1 MSLPAQGPRVPPSG
15 TGRGEEVGLRLLVRL
30 TILVSLCAGWLTP
43 LCAQQTAKATL
54 DYSETLFSV
63 MAALNSCGYDY
74 DLAQSMPL
82 RTDIRSA
89 VANALVNSQ
98 AARQSLKQVCDF
110 YQEHHQ
116 PDAARDT
123 AQYVSLA
130 LNLTGPPKFDAKNKE
145 ADLPPDAAYVI
156 GLKEALEPFYQ
167 EIGLGKIWQEHKYQ
181 YDALV
186 AHFHD
191 PVSGLIMQA
200 DLYLRLPVSG
210 YLGRQFI
217 IELEPLIA
225 PGQVNARTYGSD
237 YYLVLSPSSSNF
249 IKLDQVRHTYL
260 HFVLE
265 PLVLKRV
272 NSLRKLDPLLELVKN
287 APMDQPYKE
296 DTSLLVTESLIRAVE
311 ARMLGNSKA
320 PEEVRSRA
328 ADKAMS
334 EGFVLTRYF
343 YDSLKSFEEGP
354 VGFQDAFGDMV
365 HDLDPARE
373 KKRAA
378 ETKFAAA
385 AEPEIVKREAR
396 PALKMLD
403 LAEERLAAGDT
414 ETAQAIARRA
424 LEEKQDDPARAL
436 FILARV
442 STMKSDI
449 AGARTYFERTL
460 EVAREPRIVAW
471 SHIYLGR
478 IYDIQDNR
486 TAALVHYR
494 AALSAGDTTPDT
506 RAAAERGIAQ
516 PYAPQRRP

>member
-1 MSLPAQGPRVPPSG
+1 LI
-15 TGRGEEVGLRLLVRL
+15 RL
-30 TILVSLCAGWLTP
+30 TTIVWVCAALATGAA
-43 LCAQQTAKATL
+43 AQQTAKATL

-63 MAALNSCGYDY
+63 MAALNSCGYDQE
-74 DLAQSMPL
+74 LAQSMPL
-82 RTDIRSA
+82 RAA
-89 VANALVNSQ
+89 VRDQVATALVNSS
-98 AARQSLKQVCDF
+98 AARQSLRQVCDF
-110 YQEHHQ
+110 YRDHHQ
-116 PDAARDT
+116 TDPARDT

-130 LNLTGPPKFDAKNKE
+130 LNLAGPPKFDVKNKE

-156 GLKEALEPFYQ
+156 GLREALEPFYQ
-167 EIGLGKIWQEHKYQ
+167 DAGLGKIWAEHKYQ
-181 YDALV
+181 YDQLV
-186 AHFHD
+186 TRFHD
-191 PVSGLIMQA
+191 PVAGMIMQT
-200 DLYLRLPVSG
+200 DLYLRMPVSG
-210 YLGRQFI
+210 YLGRQFV

-237 YYLVLSPSSSNF
+237 YYLVLSPSASNF
-249 IKLDQVRHTYL
+249 IKMDQVRHTYL

-272 NSLRKLDPLLELVKN
+272 NSLRKLEPLLDVVKS
-287 APMDQPYKE
+287 APMDQTYKE
-296 DTSLLVTESLIRAVE
+296 DISLLVTESLIRAVE
-311 ARMLGNSKA
+311 ARLLGNGKA
-320 PEEVRSRA
+320 PDEVRQAA

-343 YDSLKSFEEGP
+343 YDELTKFEAGP
-354 VGFQDAFGDMV
+354 VGFQDALGDMIYY
-365 HDLDPARE
+365 LDASRE
-373 KKRAA
+373 KKRAQ
-378 ETKFAAA
+378 EVKFASA
-385 AEPEIVKREAR
+385 AEPEIVKRQAR
-396 PALKMLD
+396 QVPKLLD
-403 LAEERLAAGDT
+403 LAEERLAAGDA

-424 LEEKQDDPARAL
+424 LEEKQEDPARAL

-442 STMKSDI
+442 STLKSDMD
-449 AGARTYFERTL
+449 GARTYFERTL

-478 IYDIQDNR
+478 IYDIQENR

>member
-1 MSLPAQGPRVPPSG
+1 MRLPVRVPAARSG
-15 TGRGEEVGLRLLVRL
+15 PGERGGSALHFLVRL
-30 TILVSLCAGWLTP
+30 TIVVSMCAALLAP
-43 LCAQQTAKATL
+43 AMAQQTAKATL
-54 DYSETLFSV
+54 DYNETLFSV
-63 MAALNSCGYDY
+63 MAALNSCGYDQ
-74 DLAQSMPL
+74 DLTQSMQL
-82 RTDIRSA
+82 RTDVRNE
-89 VANALVNSQ
+89 VASALVNSPS
-98 AARQSLKQVCDF
+98 ARTSLSRLCEF
-110 YQEHHQ
+110 IREHHQ
-116 PDAARDT
+116 ADTSRDT

-130 LNLTGPPKFDAKNKE
+130 LNLGAPPKFDPKNKE
-145 ADLPPDAAYVI
+145 ADLPPDAAYVL
-156 GLKEALEPFYQ
+156 GLKEALEPFY
-167 EIGLGKIWQEHKYQ
+167 EDAGLGKIFAAHRYQ
-181 YDALV
+181 YEALV
-186 AHFHD
+186 THFHD
-191 PVSGLIMQA
+191 PVAGLIMQT

-237 YYLVLSPSSSNF
+237 YYLVLSPSASNY

-260 HFVLE
+260 HFILE

-311 ARMLGNSKA
+311 ARMLGNGKA
-320 PEEVRSRA
+320 PDEVRSRA

-343 YDSLKSFEEGP
+343 YDELVKFEQGP
-354 VGFQDAFGDMV
+354 TGFQDAFGDMV
-365 HDLDPARE
+365 YYLDASRE
-373 KKRAA
+373 KKRAS
-378 ETKFAAA
+378 EVKFAAA
-385 AEPEIVKREAR
+385 AEPEIVKREKQT
-396 PALKMLD
+396 PKLLD
-403 LAEERLAAGDT
+403 LAEERLAAGDA

-424 LEEKQDDPARAL
+424 LEDKQDDPARAL

-442 STMKSDI
+442 STLRSDI

-478 IYDIQDNR
+478 IFDIQDNR
-486 TAALVHYR
+486 TAALLHYR

-516 PYAPQRRP
+516 PYAPQRKQ